1 MRAVKIIVLIRTYFK
16 EIETAPLIDW
26 YFARI
31 REAMDV
37 LSPVEKLSADGV
49 LSTGKLSELES
60 CVTAAR

>member
-1 MRAVKIIVLIRTYFK
+1 MTYFK

-26 YFARI
+26 YFTRI

-60 CVTAAR
+60 CLTAAR